1 MNLYVKFCVKLLED
15 LGFEKIE
22 TKDYSFIKMPL
33 ADSLRF
39 SIINGASFL
48 NTLVG
53 TTLKGR
59 SEVFIHRAIFQNNS
73 LIYSPGLFGRD
84 INGILCEGNSFY
96 QLYKKFPEIFS
107 GQYKYL
113 LLMKINAGERSNV
126 EEDLF
131 KKFSILHSKN
141 PEVDYYNPNNIILF
155 KIFDRG
161 TNLEPFLEYLVS
173 NFFNKQGYITENQ
186 VPWFQQK
193 YNLKGRMINGGIP
206 DFSAFKF
213 SFLNKLAEYGFYSEG
228 MPIEE
233 FGLMF
238 LKAESKPTKVNAS
251 YELKLGEVKTS
262 KSSKPQISKQ
272 LNQYSEAR
280 LADELL
286 GIIPDETIGFQKFG
300 LINFL
305 DGLQFQQKKISD
317 LDNDLRKKDESWI
330 KIYVKIILL
339 SNIEI
344 SKVKDYIHM
353 KTKKDTSEITS
364 QDLLKSVIESDDDEF
379 LGMIKNGIHK

>member
-1 MNLYVKFCVKLLED
+1 MNLGLEFCIKLLED
-15 LGFEKIE
+15 LGFKKIE
-22 TKDYSFIKMPL
+22 TQDYTFMKMPL
-33 ADSLRF
+33 ADALRF
-39 SIINGASFL
+39 SIINGASFI
-48 NTLVG
+48 NNSVG

-84 INGILCEGNSFY
+84 IDGVLCEGNSLY

-113 LLMKINAGERSNV
+113 LLIKINTGQRSNI

-131 KKFSILHSKN
+131 KQFSILHSKN
-141 PEVDYYNPNNIILF
+141 PEVDYYNPNNILLF
-155 KIFDRG
+155 KIFDKG
-161 TNLEPFLEYLVS
+161 TNLEPFLEYLTS

-193 YNLKGRMINGGIP
+193 YELKGRMINGGIP

-238 LKAESKPTKVNAS
+238 LKAESKPTKVNVS

-280 LADELL
+280 LANELF

-300 LINFL
+300 LINFVN
-305 DGLQFQQKKISD
+305 GLQYQPKKMSD
-317 LDNDLRKKDESWI
+317 LDKDLRKKDESWM

-344 SKVKDYIHM
+344 SKVKEYIYT
-353 KTKKDTSEITS
+353 KTKKDISKITS
-364 QDLLKSVIESDDDEF
+364 QDLLKSIIESDDDEF
-379 LGMIKNGIHK
+379 LEMIKNGIHK